1 MIQKSKQTVLIGTS
15 EGIPWFQTEDC
26 RGVILNLRLDVEI
39 DGVTYHLTSEFSGK
53 SELGEVIDT
62 IELERNQRMTA

>member
-1 MIQKSKQTVLIGTS
+1 MIQKSKQTVLIDTS
-15 EGIPWFQTEDC
+15 EGIPYFQIKDC

-39 DGVTYHLTSEFSGK
+39 DGVTYHLTSEFSGN

>member
-1 MIQKSKQTVLIGTS
+1 
-15 EGIPWFQTEDC
+15 
-26 RGVILNLRLDVEI
+26 VILNLRLDVEI

-62 IELERNQRMTA
+62 IELERNQRLTA